1 MNNLTKLLIAVG
13 IILILSAVVLRV
25 TMIPIIVSGMK
36 IKPSS
41 MLIVANT
48 AFLLALLTRK

>member
-1 MNNLTKLLIAVG
+1 MKNLNKLLIVVG
-13 IILILSAVVLRV
+13 IILILAAIVVRV
-25 TMIPIIVSGMK
+25 GMIPIIVSGRS

-48 AFLLALLTRK
+48 AFLLALLTKK

>member
-1 MNNLTKLLIAVG
+1 MKNLNKLLIVVG
-13 IILILSAVVLRV
+13 IILILAAIVVRV
-25 TMIPIIVSGMK
+25 GMIPIIVSGSM